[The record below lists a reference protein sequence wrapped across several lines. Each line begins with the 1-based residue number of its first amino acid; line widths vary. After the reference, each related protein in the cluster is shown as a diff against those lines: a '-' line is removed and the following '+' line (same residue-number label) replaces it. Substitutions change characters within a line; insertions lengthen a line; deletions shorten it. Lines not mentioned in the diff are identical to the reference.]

1 MHTLIVVHILYEQFM
16 NYVIMVNYTY
26 KPWSLNIKIDR
37 WVKTWYNTMPTLNF
51 SFQLIIPFNPLFPT
65 VSKYNALYY
74 RLIKAQMYRLH
85 RKIEIQMS
93 KNK

>member
-1 MHTLIVVHILYEQFM
+1 
-16 NYVIMVNYTY
+16 
-26 KPWSLNIKIDR
+26 
-37 WVKTWYNTMPTLNF
+37 MPTLNF

-65 VSKYNALYY
+65 VSKYKTFYY
-74 RLIKAQMYRLH
+74 RLIKAQMYRNILH